1 MEIQWESIATSAA
14 SATFI
19 TGLAKTY
26 IQKIVKELEDVVK
39 DISSTQTQIAILTT
53 RLENAEK
60 TAHLLHDHD
69 RKIAAIEQAIYG
81 NNRKSGD
88 KSYPQ

>member
-1 MEIQWESIATSAA
+1 MDIQWESIATSAA

-26 IQKIVKELEDVVK
+26 IQKSFKELEDVVQK
-39 DISSTQTQIAILTT
+39 ITLAQTQIAILTT

-60 TAHLLHDHD
+60 TTHLLHDHD
-69 RKIAAIEQAIYG
+69 RKIAAIEQALYG

-88 KSYPQ
+88 KNYSQ